1 MINVH
6 KNLTLLPYHHPLLK
20 DRATTVE
27 FPLPPE
33 DSQLINDMLYSVE
46 EPQLAAAGAPW
57 PSAAGMAAPQW
68 GASRRIFVIQRQY
81 LKTSKHFLKVEQ
93 HLRGSDR
100 FVVIINPK
108 YTAISQKTYIE
119 NEDSEGCHILLT
131 GNTEIQGNNEAL
143 NNLEEIVNMEGCFS
157 VPGKRGLVK
166 RYKFIKA
173 EFSLLDGTTF
183 SLMLSGWP
191 ARVFQHETD
200 HTEGILYD
208 DSDANKCVK
217 IFGQ

>member
-1 MINVH
+1 MAKCSWNGSPTVGSIT
-6 KNLTLLPYHHPLLK
+6 KN
-20 DRATTVE
+20 
-27 FPLPPE
+27 F
-33 DSQLINDMLYSVE
+33 
-46 EPQLAAAGAPW
+46 
-57 PSAAGMAAPQW
+57 
-68 GASRRIFVIQRQY
+68 FIQRQY

-93 HLRGSDR
+93 HLKGSDR

-108 YTAISQKTYIE
+108 YTAISQKIFIE
-119 NEDSEGCHILLT
+119 NQDSKCTPILLT
-131 GNTEIQGNNEAL
+131 CNTEIHGNNEAL
-143 NNLEEIVNMEGCFS
+143 NDLEEIVNMEGCFS
-157 VPGKRGLVK
+157 VPGKRGLVR

-208 DSDANKCVK
+208 DLDANKCVK
-217 IFGQ
+217 IFD